1 MNCKYHNNLKA
12 TNTCCVCGSW
22 ICENCVLEI
31 EGRIYCKECL
41 KNKIRNEKHSDY
53 YKSYSSTSSYTDRRT
68 YKSGFVTFILSFLP
82 GMSQV
87 YLGYTKRGFI
97 LFSFFLIGAYIDA
110 FSALVALTYVFSLFD
125 AFRLKGNLERGIY
138 QEDSICDI
146 KKFIKENKF
155 FIAVLSVLVIIP
167 MFIELFE
174 DLLDDFFDIF
184 ESIFYHYGIYGYDIE
199 NIIKIGVVI
208 IVILAILLYDKSK
221 KSKIKNIDK
230 IDTTNKDE

>member
-1 MNCKYHNNLKA
+1 MNCKYHTNLKG
-12 TNTCCVCGSW
+12 TNTCSSCGAW
-22 ICENCVLEI
+22 ICEDCVLEI
-31 EGRIYCKECL
+31 EGRIYCKDCL
-41 KNKIRNEKHSDY
+41 KSKLKSEKTSETHKTY
-53 YKSYSSTSSYTDRRT
+53 SYSSDKRV
-68 YKSGFVTFILSFLP
+68 YKSGFLTFILSFILP
-82 GMSQV
+82 GTSQM
-87 YLGYTKRGFI
+87 YLGYTKRGLVI
-97 LFSFFLIGAYIDA
+97 LSFWLLGAYIDA
-110 FSALVALTYVFSLFD
+110 FSLLIPLTYILGLVD
-125 AFRLKGNLERGIY
+125 ALKLKSNLERGIY